1 MLFHWLLALIHSR
14 LGFWLLATGCIY
26 FRVSTFGGIAKIS
39 QIKMTTF
46 FCRLIECIF
55 ESIPTLI
62 GIYREFLPSVCI
74 AFSMS
79 SRVSLPS
86 RCGIGSG
93 TT

>member
-46 FCRLIECIF
+46 FCRLIECIQVVPQISLYIVNVYLLF
-55 ESIPTLI
+55 VL
-62 GIYREFLPSVCI
+62 L
-74 AFSMS
+74 
-79 SRVSLPS
+79 SR
-86 RCGIGSG
+86 
-93 TT
+93 

>member
-39 QIKMTTF
+39 QLKMTTF
-46 FCRLIECIF
+46 FCRLIECKSSTPNIV
-55 ESIPTLI
+55 
-62 GIYREFLPSVCI
+62 IYRKRLPSVCI

>member
-46 FCRLIECIF
+46 FADLLNVKVV
-55 ESIPTLI
+55 P
-62 GIYREFLPSVCI
+62 
-74 AFSMS
+74 
-79 SRVSLPS
+79 
-86 RCGIGSG
+86 
-93 TT
+93 

>member
-55 ESIPTLI
+55 ELK
-62 GIYREFLPSVCI
+62 
-74 AFSMS
+74 
-79 SRVSLPS
+79 
-86 RCGIGSG
+86 
-93 TT
+93 

>member
-46 FCRLIECIF
+46 FADLLNVF
-55 ESIPTLI
+55 FTK
-62 GIYREFLPSVCI
+62 
-74 AFSMS
+74 
-79 SRVSLPS
+79 
-86 RCGIGSG
+86 
-93 TT
+93 

>member
-46 FCRLIECIF
+46 FADLLNVKVVPHISLYIVNVYLLF
-55 ESIPTLI
+55 VL
-62 GIYREFLPSVCI
+62 L
-74 AFSMS
+74 
-79 SRVSLPS
+79 SR
-86 RCGIGSG
+86 
-93 TT
+93 

>member
-46 FCRLIECIF
+46 FADL
-55 ESIPTLI
+55 LNV
-62 GIYREFLPSVCI
+62 FLNYKVVPHISLYIVNVYLL
-74 AFSMS
+74 FVLL
-79 SRVSLPS
+79 SR
-86 RCGIGSG
+86 
-93 TT
+93 

>member
-46 FCRLIECIF
+46 FADLLNVKVVPQISLYIVNVYLLF
-55 ESIPTLI
+55 VL
-62 GIYREFLPSVCI
+62 L
-74 AFSMS
+74 
-79 SRVSLPS
+79 SR
-86 RCGIGSG
+86 
-93 TT
+93 